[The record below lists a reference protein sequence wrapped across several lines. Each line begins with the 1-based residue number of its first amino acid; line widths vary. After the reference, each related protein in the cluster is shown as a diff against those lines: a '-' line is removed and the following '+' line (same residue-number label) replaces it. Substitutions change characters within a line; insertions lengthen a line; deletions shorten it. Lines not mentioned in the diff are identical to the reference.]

1 MTDQPSATIRS
12 ATDIA
17 RIRCR
22 ARMQQMADAGFSITR
37 TAQSLGTSRAAVY
50 RFAKSSGVVF
60 LHRPSDT
67 GTPDTIH
74 KICQAPAIRIRDL
87 DDYREAIQDMKPIV
101 AVDHLLGLL
110 DALTHRLPEMSLTP
124 LPGLALTRLE
134 ARLLHRLDRSRNQP
148 VAQESLMFAM
158 YQLRP
163 FQDWPDTSII
173 SVRIFHL
180 RRKLRAAKIKDLR
193 IETSRNLGTC
203 LRLSADIRLDWH
215 GTFADGEGA

>member
-1 MTDQPSATIRS
+1 MTDQPANTIHT

-22 ARMQQMADAGFSITR
+22 AKMQQMAEAGFSMTR

-60 LHRPSDT
+60 QHGPPDT
-67 GTPDTIH
+67 STPDRVH
-74 KICQAPAIRIRDL
+74 EICQAPAIRVRDH
-87 DDYREAIQDMKPIV
+87 DDYREAIQDMKPMV

-124 LPGLALTRLE
+124 LPGFTLTRLE

-148 VAQESLMFAM
+148 VTQESLMFAM

-173 SVRIFHL
+173 GVRIFHL
-180 RRKLRAAKIKDLR
+180 RRKLRAAKIKTIR
-193 IETSRNLGTC
+193 IETSRSLGTC
-203 LRLSADIRLDWH
+203 LRLSDDVRLNWR
-215 GTFADGEGA
+215 GTVADGEGA